1 MEITGFDIRLVS
13 IPLER
18 QVVWANLSENANE
31 LLTLRI
37 ETDTGLFGLAQ
48 KKVHSLWSGM
58 SQEMAAQELRRVF
71 LPMLRGM
78 DPLRTER
85 IWAKLD
91 EVSGWSP
98 ARVLLDIAL
107 TDLAARSAG
116 QPMWRFL
123 GGWSDQ
129 VEVCGFNARGE
140 ARERLDVIAREIDR
154 FGFRAYKIKIGADE
168 AGDLEFL
175 RMLRAEY
182 PDLRIRVDANSG
194 YALDQALRVASRL
207 ADLGV
212 DDFEDPCPLKGRNA
226 RLELLRRS
234 PVPIVVDNVID
245 SVGSAVEVLEDGAT
259 RIALKVSRLGYRRT
273 KAIMAHCRDHGCR
286 VIAGSMTES
295 ALGALGAIHFHAAH
309 RDFAWSPSEESYFA
323 TLADDV
329 FDRPAIVDG
338 TVTLDDMPG
347 LSADWIPEK
356 LARLSTPLNG

>member
-1 MEITGFDIRLVS
+1 MQITGFDIRLVS
-13 IPLER
+13 IPLEKA
-18 QVVWANLSENANE
+18 VVWANLSESANQ

-37 ETDTGLFGLAQ
+37 ETDSGLFGLAQ

-58 SQEMAAQELRRVF
+58 SQEMAAQELRDVF

-123 GGWSDQ
+123 GGWSNQ
-129 VEVCGFNARGE
+129 VEVCGFNARGN
-140 ARERLDVIAREIDR
+140 ASERIETIASEIDR
-154 FGFRAYKIKIGADE
+154 FGFKAYKIKIGANE
-168 AGDLEFL
+168 TGDVEFL
-175 RMLRAEY
+175 RMLRAEF
-182 PDLRIRVDANSG
+182 PNLRIRVDANSG
-194 YALDQALRVASRL
+194 YTLNEALRVASRL

-212 DDFEDPCPLKGRNA
+212 DDFEDPCLLKGRNV
-226 RLELLRRS
+226 RLELQTRS
-234 PVPIVVDNVID
+234 PVPIVIDNVID
-245 SVGSAVEVLEDGAT
+245 SVRSAIEVLEEGAQ
-259 RIALKVSRLGYRRT
+259 RMAIKVSRVGYRRAR
-273 KAIMAHCRDHGCR
+273 AIMAYCRDYGCK
-286 VIAGSMTES
+286 VVAGSMTES
-295 ALGALGAIHFHAAH
+295 ALGALGAIHFHGAH
-309 RDFAWSPSEESYFA
+309 QDFAWSPSEESYFA

-338 TVTLDDMPG
+338 KVTLDDTPG
-347 LSADWIPEK
+347 LSGDWIPEK
-356 LARLSTPLNG
+356 LARLSIPLNG